1 MATVPLKGQMN
12 KFLTPSS
19 DEVPT
24 LTAYDVNTPQAA
36 REGLPLRL
44 FDKSRARYNKG
55 DVVNEDT
62 KNYNQ
67 ALNIFHLMSRENR
80 TPQEIKSRIGE
91 NMYNKIIMNK
101 KNVRQAATG
110 GVMPTDPLLDPRISR
125 YYEEPEYRAYAHGGR
140 VGLAEGDTPFM
151 AWLSQVKNV
160 NINDLSANDYSAYS
174 QEWKRLQNQKA
185 EGGEVEGPMEVPELT
200 PEQETNLDMQM
211 EEAIPPMEEGEIEED
226 ENTVL
231 DTSMLDEEEKALL
244 NEAVE
249 MHPELKSI
257 IPKIVA
263 TEFTGEGEVDGPG
276 TETSDSIPAMLSDGE
291 FVFTA
296 KATKQLGVDKLRKQM
311 KAAEEE
317 YDNSMAVQDS
327 QQMEYEQPMMY
338 KGGLM
343 SVNKY
348 KI

>member
-1 MATVPLKGQMN
+1 MATKSLMGK
-12 KFLTPSS
+12 KDEFLTPTS

-24 LTAYDVNTPQAA
+24 LNAYDVNTPQAA

-44 FDKSRARYNKG
+44 FDKNRARYNKG
-55 DVVNEDT
+55 EVVDADSKQYT
-62 KNYNQ
+62 Q
-67 ALNIFHLMSRENR
+67 ALNIYHIMIREGKNSS
-80 TPQEIKSRIGE
+80 EIKTRIGE
-91 NMYNKIIMNK
+91 NMYNKITMNK
-101 KNVRQAATG
+101 QNIRQKAATG
-110 GVMPTDPLLDPRISR
+110 GVMPTDPLLDPRFGR
-125 YYEEPEYRAYAHGGR
+125 YFEKPEYRAY
-140 VGLAEGDTPFM
+140 
-151 AWLSQVKNV
+151 
-160 NINDLSANDYSAYS
+160 
-174 QEWKRLQNQKA
+174 A

-211 EEAIPPMEEGEIEED
+211 EEAIPPMEEMEQDED
-226 ENTVL
+226 TVL
-231 DTSMLDEEEKALL
+231 DTSMLDEEEKVLL

-249 MHPELKSI
+249 MHPELETI